1 MTGIIFDIDGTL
13 TKTTKV
19 DDKCFI
25 KAFKN
30 VFGIDIS
37 NQNWSELTNVT
48 DWGITEEI
56 ILKNWNRIPTEIEY
70 EKMISEFVAQLQS
83 ELKANEKQFQE
94 INGALNFINFLRK
107 KSDISIGIATGGWE
121 QSANLKLKSIG
132 IDSAEFAIGNSNHFK
147 TREDILSKVIRELND
162 NLKNKIDRV
171 IYFGDG
177 TWDFLTCKKLNIEF
191 IGIDNSKNNK
201 LNQIGAK
208 TIFSDFEQYE
218 LIYKNLRIKENTTA
232 NNVYN

>member
-1 MTGIIFDIDGTL
+1 MTAIIFDIDGTL
-13 TKTTKV
+13 TNTTKV

-25 KAFKN
+25 NAFKI

-70 EKMISEFVAQLQS
+70 KRIISEFVAQLQI
-83 ELKANEKQFQE
+83 ELNVNKKQFEE
-94 INGALNFINFLRK
+94 INGALNFVSFLRE
-107 KSDISIGIATGGWE
+107 KSNIAIGIATGGWE
-121 QSANLKLKSIG
+121 KPANLKLKSIG
-132 IDSAEFAIGNSNHFK
+132 IESGEFVISNSNHFK
-147 TREDILSKVIRELND
+147 TREDILSKTIR
-162 NLKNKIDRV
+162 NLKENWKNKINRI

-177 TWDFLTCKKLNIEF
+177 TWDFLTCEKLKIEF

-201 LNQIGAK
+201 LQKIGAK
-208 TIFSDFEQYE
+208 TIFNDFEQYE
-218 LIYKNLRIKENTTA
+218 LIYKKLGIKENTTA
-232 NNVYN
+232 NVGSN

>member
-1 MTGIIFDIDGTL
+1 MTAIIFDIDGTL
-13 TKTTKV
+13 TNTTKV

-25 KAFKN
+25 KAFKT

-37 NQNWSELTNVT
+37 NQNWSELKNVT

-70 EKMISEFVAQLQS
+70 ENMISEFVAQLQS
-83 ELKANEKQFQE
+83 ELNANKKQFKE
-94 INGALNFINFLRK
+94 INGALNFISFLREK
-107 KSDISIGIATGGWE
+107 TNITIGIATGGWE
-121 QSANLKLKSIG
+121 KSANLKLKSIG
-132 IDSAEFAIGNSNHFK
+132 VNSAEFIISNSNHFK
-147 TREDILSKVIRELND
+147 TREDILLKTILNLKE
-162 NLKNKIDRV
+162 NWKNKIDRI

-201 LNQIGAK
+201 LKKIGAK
-208 TIFSDFEQYE
+208 TIFNDFEQYE
-218 LIYKNLRIKENTTA
+218 LIYKKIGINKNTTA
-232 NNVYN
+232 NTVYN